1 MKMIDVLGRELGI
14 DLVYKTNSRADAG
27 KSMWTRPLEF
37 NLVHGGTTYACLPH
51 GPIGLRVISQ
61 LGAEVLVYMDGNLI
75 IAAAVDKGVQYIERD
90 GAGNLLVFAAP
101 GDVSSPTAPSNIG
114 FGSEAI
120 HQLILPP
127 PATVSSEQL
136 PKVIPNQPN
145 LLFVVARL
153 AEDPEIVGSQ
163 PPRIEYELGFQM
175 NTAAVHHNLLAANFR
190 DMVVP
195 ALPPDPS
202 DPLSLIPPDQP
213 RTTFVCSCT
222 SCKSTR

>member
-1 MKMIDVLGRELGI
+1 MKMKDMLGRELGI

-101 GDVSSPTAPSNIG
+101 GDVSSPTVYSNIG

-120 HQLILPP
+120 HQLILLPCRC
-127 PATVSSEQL
+127 EQ
-136 PKVIPNQPN
+136 
-145 LLFVVARL
+145 
-153 AEDPEIVGSQ
+153 
-163 PPRIEYELGFQM
+163 
-175 NTAAVHHNLLAANFR
+175 
-190 DMVVP
+190 
-195 ALPPDPS
+195 
-202 DPLSLIPPDQP
+202 
-213 RTTFVCSCT
+213 
-222 SCKSTR
+222 